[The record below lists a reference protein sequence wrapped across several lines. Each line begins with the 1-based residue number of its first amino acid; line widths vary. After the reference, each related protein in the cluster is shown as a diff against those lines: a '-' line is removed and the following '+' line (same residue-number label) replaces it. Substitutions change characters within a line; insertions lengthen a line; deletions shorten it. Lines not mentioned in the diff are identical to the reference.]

1 VSELIITPKVK
12 VAQLL
17 ETYPQLEAVLVE
29 YAPIFEKLK
38 NPALRRTIARITT
51 LQQAAA
57 VGEVKVEELI
67 NRLREE
73 VGQELTTAA
82 ISAEYTILQ
91 PPWFKEELISATF
104 DAADVLDGGEQPV
117 NQVIADLQQLEGGKI
132 YQLVAPFLPAPLIDK
147 ATSLNLE
154 HWVNQDDSGK
164 FNIYFYQSL

>member
-17 ETYPQLEAVLVE
+17 DAYPQLEAVLVE

-67 NRLREE
+67 NRLRRE
-73 VGQELTTAA
+73 VGQDLTTGAT
-82 ISAEYTILQ
+82 SAEYTILQ

-104 DAADVLDGGEQPV
+104 DAADMLDDGEQPV
-117 NQVIADLQQLEGGKI
+117 NQVIADMHQLEPGNI
-132 YQLVAPFLPAPLIDK
+132 YQLIAPFLPAPLIDK
-147 ATSLNLE
+147 ASSLNLE
-154 HWVNQDDSGK
+154 YWVNQDAGGK
-164 FNIYFYQSL
+164 YNIYFYKSL